1 MHKKISYFCIKL
13 KTMSGKIESSE
24 ELIKETVESPQPEGH
39 TKRHRDSSK
48 KKLFSKQKSDRKSS
62 FNLKEKFR
70 QFREWQQRPYQ
81 PKPMT
86 DEEHECANC
95 HDHYKGNYCPRCG
108 QSEKLG
114 RYSFK
119 VAMINFFD
127 AVGLGDRGMFRT
139 MLNLILRPSYL
150 IRDYVGGMQASY
162 FSPFKLYI
170 LLAAI
175 SVFVTHGVN
184 IKGITHGKDKTAKT
198 ETTAKADSISVIK
211 EDTTLLASTVEQVH
225 EQQSLEADSRDSNEK
240 RFITEEQKE
249 ELSTKISNFFDTLDS
264 FEDKF
269 PSIAALLIVLFI
281 SGCLYQFFRHSP
293 NTPNLR
299 YSEFFIALLYSV
311 NMYSIYN
318 IVFNFF
324 CLSWLASLSY
334 LLVLAPIKKFS
345 GYSWWRTILK
355 FIVAFLFTF
364 FIIIFIYLLIA
375 GIFFAFI
382 KIFG

>member
-1 MHKKISYFCIKL
+1 MAE
-13 KTMSGKIESSE
+13 TIESSE
-24 ELIKETVESPQPEGH
+24 ELITETVESPQPDSH
-39 TKRHRDSSK
+39 TKKHRNSNK
-48 KKLFSKQKSDRKSS
+48 KKFSI
-62 FNLKEKFR
+62 KEKIR

-81 PKPMT
+81 PKPMI

-119 VAMINFFD
+119 VAMVNFFD

-184 IKGITHGKDKTAKT
+184 IKGITFGEKKTAKT
-198 ETTAKADSISVIK
+198 ETTAKADSVSVMK
-211 EDTTLLASTVEQVH
+211 EDTAVLASTVEQEQKQQLLELDLQDSDAKNFITK
-225 EQQSLEADSRDSNEK
+225 EQQ
-240 RFITEEQKE
+240 E
-249 ELSTKISNFFDTLDS
+249 ELSTRISNFYDTLDS
-264 FEDKF
+264 FEEKF
-269 PSIAALLIVLFI
+269 PSIVALLFVLFI

-324 CLSWLASLSY
+324 CLSTLASLSY

>member
-1 MHKKISYFCIKL
+1 
-13 KTMSGKIESSE
+13 
-24 ELIKETVESPQPEGH
+24 
-39 TKRHRDSSK
+39 
-48 KKLFSKQKSDRKSS
+48 
-62 FNLKEKFR
+62 
-70 QFREWQQRPYQ
+70 
-81 PKPMT
+81 MT
-86 DEEHECANC
+86 SEEHECANC

-198 ETTAKADSISVIK
+198 ETTVNTDSTSVTK
-211 EDTTLLASTVEQVH
+211 EDTTLLVSNVEQVQK
-225 EQQSLEADSRDSNEK
+225 QQSMKSDSQDSNK
-240 RFITEEQKE
+240 KIFITEEQKE
-249 ELSTKISNFFDTLDS
+249 ELSSKVSNFYDTLDR
-264 FEDKF
+264 FEERF

-299 YSEFFIALLYSV
+299 YSEFFIATL
-311 NMYSIYN
+311 
-318 IVFNFF
+318 FRQH
-324 CLSWLASLSY
+324 
-334 LLVLAPIKKFS
+334 VLHLQ
-345 GYSWWRTILK
+345 YC
-355 FIVAFLFTF
+355 V
-364 FIIIFIYLLIA
+364 
-375 GIFFAFI
+375 
-382 KIFG
+382 

>member
-1 MHKKISYFCIKL
+1 
-13 KTMSGKIESSE
+13 
-24 ELIKETVESPQPEGH
+24 
-39 TKRHRDSSK
+39 
-48 KKLFSKQKSDRKSS
+48 
-62 FNLKEKFR
+62 
-70 QFREWQQRPYQ
+70 
-81 PKPMT
+81 MT
-86 DEEHECANC
+86 EDEHECANC

-198 ETTAKADSISVIK
+198 ETTVNTDSTSVTK
-211 EDTTLLASTVEQVH
+211 EDTTLLVSNVEQVQK
-225 EQQSLEADSRDSNEK
+225 QQSMKSDSQDSNK
-240 RFITEEQKE
+240 KIFITEEQKE
-249 ELSTKISNFFDTLDS
+249 ELSSKVSNFYDTLDR
-264 FEDKF
+264 FEERF

-293 NTPNLR
+293 NAPNLR